1 MACIGARAQDM
12 VTWLSMDMGW
22 EEMARKTGVKVFAS
36 NPSVKSSLKVKALFT
51 LKMSCDG
58 CP

>member
-1 MACIGARAQDM
+1 MACIGVRAQDM

-36 NPSVKSSLKVKALFT
+36 NPSVKSSLKVDPL
-51 LKMSCDG
+51 LI
-58 CP
+58 